1 MSMLSMI
8 LLIDDDFTTN
18 YLHKKIISKSEIDL
32 PIEVANNGKEGID
45 KLLEL
50 NKTINDKDTLVLI
63 FLDIN
68 MPVMDGWGFL
78 EIFNKIK
85 PTLNF
90 STNLFIVS
98 SSINPDDEDRAKS
111 NPEVLDYL
119 PKPLTVDR
127 LGKLKASYEVV

>member
-45 KLLEL
+45 KLLAL

-63 FLDIN
+63 FLDLN

-78 EIFNKIK
+78 EIFNEIK
-85 PTLNF
+85 STLNF
-90 STNLFIVS
+90 GTNLFIVS
-98 SSINPDDEDRAKS
+98 SSINPDDEDRAK
-111 NPEVLDYL
+111 NDPEVLDYF

-127 LGKLKASYEVV
+127 LLKLKANYI

>member
-50 NKTINDKDTLVLI
+50 NKTINDKDTIVLI

-68 MPVMDGWGFL
+68 MPIMDGWGFL
-78 EIFNKIK
+78 EIFNEIK

-90 STNLFIVS
+90 NTNLFIVS

-111 NPEVLDYL
+111 NPEVIDYL
-119 PKPLTVDR
+119 PKPLTVDI
-127 LGKLKASYEVV
+127 LGKLKANYI

>member
-45 KLLEL
+45 KLLAL

-78 EIFNKIK
+78 EIFNEIK
-85 PTLNF
+85 STLNF
-90 STNLFIVS
+90 GTNLFIVS
-98 SSINPDDEDRAKS
+98 SSINPDDEDRAK
-111 NPEVLDYL
+111 NDPEVLDYF

-127 LGKLKASYEVV
+127 LLKLKANYEVV

>member
-45 KLLEL
+45 KLLAL

-68 MPVMDGWGFL
+68 MPVMDGF
-78 EIFNKIK
+78 ECIEKIK
-85 PTLNF
+85 DHYDNK
-90 STNLFIVS
+90 N
-98 SSINPDDEDRAKS
+98 
-111 NPEVLDYL
+111 
-119 PKPLTVDR
+119 
-127 LGKLKASYEVV
+127 

>member
-68 MPVMDGWGFL
+68 MPIMDGWGFL

-119 PKPLTVDR
+119 PKPLTADR

>member
-1 MSMLSMI
+1 MI

-45 KLLEL
+45 KLLAL
-50 NKTINDKDTLVLI
+50 NKTINDKDTKVLI

-78 EIFNKIK
+78 EIFNEIK
-85 PTLNF
+85 STLNF
-90 STNLFIVS
+90 GTNLFIVS
-98 SSINPDDEDRAKS
+98 SSINPDDEDRAK
-111 NPEVLDYL
+111 NDPEVLDYF

-127 LGKLKASYEVV
+127 LLKLKANYI

>member
-1 MSMLSMI
+1 MLSMI

-45 KLLEL
+45 KLLAL

-78 EIFNKIK
+78 EIFNEIK
-85 PTLNF
+85 STLNF
-90 STNLFIVS
+90 GTNLFIVS
-98 SSINPDDEDRAKS
+98 SSINPDDEDRAK
-111 NPEVLDYL
+111 NDPEVLDYF

-127 LGKLKASYEVV
+127 LLKLKANYI

>member
-1 MSMLSMI
+1 MLSMI

-127 LGKLKASYEVV
+127 LGKLKASYI

>member
-45 KLLEL
+45 KLLAL

-78 EIFNKIK
+78 EIFNEIK
-85 PTLNF
+85 STLNF
-90 STNLFIVS
+90 GTNLFIVS
-98 SSINPDDEDRAKS
+98 SSINPDDEDRAK
-111 NPEVLDYL
+111 NDPEVLDYF

-127 LGKLKASYEVV
+127 LLKLKANYI

>member
-1 MSMLSMI
+1 MSKLGMI

-45 KLLEL
+45 KLLAL

-68 MPVMDGWGFL
+68 MPIMDGWGFL
-78 EIFNKIK
+78 EIFNEIK
-85 PTLNF
+85 PTLDF
-90 STNLFIVS
+90 CTNLFIVS
-98 SSINPDDEDRAKS
+98 SSINPDDEERAKS
-111 NPEVLDYL
+111 NPEVIEYL
-119 PKPLTVDR
+119 PKPLTVNG
-127 LGKLKASYEVV
+127 LIKLKVNYI

>member
-1 MSMLSMI
+1 MI

-45 KLLEL
+45 KLLAL

-78 EIFNKIK
+78 EIFNEIK
-85 PTLNF
+85 STLNF
-90 STNLFIVS
+90 GTNLFIVS
-98 SSINPDDEDRAKS
+98 SSINPDDEDRAK
-111 NPEVLDYL
+111 NDPEVLDYF

-127 LGKLKASYEVV
+127 LLKLKANYI

>member
-68 MPVMDGWGFL
+68 MPIMDGWGFL

-111 NPEVLDYL
+111 NSAVIDYL

-127 LGKLKASYEVV
+127 LGKLKASYI

>member
-45 KLLEL
+45 KLLAL
-50 NKTINDKDTLVLI
+50 NKTINDKDTIVLI

-78 EIFNKIK
+78 EIFNEIK
-85 PTLNF
+85 STLNF
-90 STNLFIVS
+90 NTNLFIVS
-98 SSINPDDEDRAKS
+98 SSINPDDAYRAKS
-111 NPEVLDYL
+111 NPAVLDYL
-119 PKPLTVDR
+119 PKPLTVDI
-127 LGKLKASYEVV
+127 LGKIKANYI

>member
-32 PIEVANNGKEGID
+32 PIEVVNNGKEGID
-45 KLLEL
+45 KLLAL
-50 NKTINDKDTLVLI
+50 NETINNKDTLVLI

-68 MPVMDGWGFL
+68 MPIMDGWGFL
-78 EIFNKIK
+78 EIFNEIK
-85 PTLNF
+85 STLNF

-98 SSINPDDEDRAKS
+98 SSINPDDENRAKS
-111 NPEVLDYL
+111 NPTVLDYL
-119 PKPLTVDR
+119 PKPLTVDM
-127 LGKLKASYEVV
+127 LGKIKASYEVV

>member
-18 YLHKKIISKSEIDL
+18 YMHKKIISKSEIDL

-45 KLLEL
+45 KLLAL

-78 EIFNKIK
+78 EIFNEIK
-85 PTLNF
+85 STLNF
-90 STNLFIVS
+90 GTNLFIVS
-98 SSINPDDEDRAKS
+98 SSINPDDEDRAK
-111 NPEVLDYL
+111 NDPEVLDYF

-127 LGKLKASYEVV
+127 LLKLKANYI

>member
-45 KLLEL
+45 KLLAL

-68 MPVMDGWGFL
+68 MPIMDGWGFL
-78 EIFNKIK
+78 EIFNEIK

-111 NPEVLDYL
+111 NPEVIDYL

-127 LGKLKASYEVV
+127 LGKLKASYI